1 MPVIRSRSSKSTVP
15 SLSFLHWFSPHLA
28 VPAGASW
35 NSEMVLCV
43 RFQNRVGRSAENAPV
58 TVTKMSA
65 AAINRAFCIAFLPGF
80 TRRLAARARER
91 KSPGWRAASGWPRL
105 GKFMRIN
112 ASAGSPW
119 EHNKRYRHDR
129 GRRVNNFIVLTP
141 APQSGAWLT
150 DNEVLGMATRV
161 LNTEY
166 PADHVPL
173 LRWLIFTG
181 VSVFAFVMAWHFGL
195 VRMMVN
201 GDKTYISIIIS
212 VLYVLS
218 SLHCLL
224 RTAAVSSELD
234 RAHRVL
240 ALVSKGVQQL
250 KVEGADVVTPEGTRL
265 PRGEV
270 TAHIRNLILKAS
282 LQGEERLD
290 QTLLLRGLADALRGP
305 NQLGSYAG
313 DTLMKLGLLG
323 TIIGF
328 IMMLAPIAGLDAA
341 DHASVRNSMGL
352 MSDGMAVAMYTTLT
366 GLIGSILVQTQYYM
380 LDKATQRLFGLATNL
395 TEVFVVS
402 VLEQE
407 PAASRHSSYAL
418 RATE

>member
-1 MPVIRSRSSKSTVP
+1 MK
-15 SLSFLHWFSPHLA
+15 LS
-28 VPAGASW
+28 
-35 NSEMVLCV
+35 
-43 RFQNRVGRSAENAPV
+43 
-58 TVTKMSA
+58 
-65 AAINRAFCIAFLPGF
+65 
-80 TRRLAARARER
+80 
-91 KSPGWRAASGWPRL
+91 
-105 GKFMRIN
+105 
-112 ASAGSPW
+112 
-119 EHNKRYRHDR
+119 
-129 GRRVNNFIVLTP
+129 
-141 APQSGAWLT
+141 
-150 DNEVLGMATRV
+150 GMATRV
-161 LNTEY
+161 WTTEF
-166 PADHVPL
+166 PADHLPL

-201 GDKTYISIIIS
+201 GDKTYISIIIG

-218 SLHCLL
+218 SLHCLV
-224 RTAAVSSELD
+224 RTTAISRELD

-240 ALVSKGVQQL
+240 ALVSKGMPQL
-250 KVEGADVVTPEGTRL
+250 KVEGADVMTAEGARL

-270 TAHIRNLILKAS
+270 TGHIRNLILKS
-282 LQGEERLD
+282 DLQGDERLD

-341 DHASVRNSMGL
+341 DHASVKNSMGL

-380 LDKATQRLFGLATNL
+380 LDKATQRLFGIATNL

-402 VLEQE
+402 VLERAQHG
-407 PAASRHSSYAL
+407 RL
-418 RATE
+418 R